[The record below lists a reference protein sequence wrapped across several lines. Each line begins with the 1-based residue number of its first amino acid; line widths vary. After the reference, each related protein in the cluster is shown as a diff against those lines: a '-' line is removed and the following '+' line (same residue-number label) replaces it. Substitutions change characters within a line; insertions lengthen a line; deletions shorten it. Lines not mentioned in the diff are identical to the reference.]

1 MALFSVNPA
10 TGRRVAV
17 YRTLTRAELE
27 RSLIRADTAQR
38 AWRRLTARQRSTF
51 IRSLGAALRTRA
63 PALAALATDEMGK
76 PVAQG
81 LAEVEKCA
89 GVCDFYAK
97 QGPDLLADT
106 RPAGAS
112 GNARVTREPLGVI
125 LAIMPWNFPYWQ
137 VFRAAIP
144 ALLTGNGVLL
154 KHAPNVAG
162 CALAIEKVFA
172 HAGFPPGVFQSL
184 LIDVAPVPALIA
196 DPRVRGVT
204 LTGSTRAGMQVAA
217 LAGAALKPVV
227 LELGGSDPL
236 VVFEDADLDR
246 AAETAATA
254 RLLNSGQSCICAKR
268 IIVQRTVLADFTR
281 RFVER
286 VAARRMGDPTL
297 DTTDVGPMA
306 RADLRD
312 NLDAQ
317 VRRTVVQGAKV
328 VLPGGPQGGHG
339 FFYAPVVLGGVTPGM
354 TAFDEETFGPAAAI
368 VTARDETEAI
378 KLANATSYGLGASI
392 WTDSK
397 TRAKRVIPQLESGC
411 VFVNDFVRSSPEL
424 PFGGIKRSGF
434 GRELGTWGLES
445 FANIKTVVGG

>member
-10 TGRRVAV
+10 TGRRVAA
-17 YRTLTRAELE
+17 YRTLSSPDLD

-38 AWRRLTARQRSTF
+38 AWRRLTPRQRATF
-51 IRSLGAALRTRA
+51 IRSLGAALRARA
-63 PALAALATDEMGK
+63 QALAALAADEMGK
-76 PVAQG
+76 PVSQG
-81 LAEVEKCA
+81 SAEVEKCA
-89 GVCDFYAK
+89 AVCDFYAK
-97 QGPDLLADT
+97 HGPAMLADT
-106 RPAGAS
+106 QPAGADA
-112 GNARVTREPLGVI
+112 NARVTREPLGVI

-137 VFRAAIP
+137 VFRAGIP
-144 ALLTGNGVLL
+144 ALLAGNGVLL
-154 KHAPNVAG
+154 KHAPNVSG

-184 LIDVAPVPALIA
+184 LIEVGTVPRLIA
-196 DPRVRGVT
+196 DSRIRGVT
-204 LTGSTRAGMQVAA
+204 LTGSTRAGTEVAA

-236 VVFEDADLDR
+236 IVFEDADLDR
-246 AAETAATA
+246 AAETAAMA
-254 RLLNSGQSCICAKR
+254 RLINSGQSCLCAKR
-268 IIVQRTVLADFTR
+268 IIVQNSVLAEFTR

-297 DTTDVGPMA
+297 TTTDIGPLA

-317 VRRTVVQGAKV
+317 IRRTVVEGAKV
-328 VLPGGPQGGHG
+328 VLPGGTQGGHG
-339 FFYAPVVLGGVTPGM
+339 FFYAPIILGGVTPGM

-368 VTARDETEAI
+368 VSARDETEAVRF
-378 KLANATSYGLGASI
+378 ANATSYGLGASI
-392 WTDSK
+392 WTESK
-397 TRAKRVIPQLESGC
+397 ARAKRVVPQLESGC
-411 VFVNDFVRSSPEL
+411 VFVNDLVRSSPEL

-445 FANIKTVVGG
+445 FVNIKTVVGG